1 MGKVIHLK
9 EIFVKNC
16 EKTPKEPI
24 SIISTLR
31 KLIITKHFGKL
42 SLHSFLT
49 NSQKARKSIWQG
61 GIKPFQMTMNYAEFL
76 IIFSWKQ
83 LMSLKFQIF
92 ETKLGN
98 IYDPLIEALKYL
110 ENHPSIT
117 NIKSKRLMEI
127 LRLEILVLGKLLNLS
142 KPWM

>member
-1 MGKVIHLK
+1 
-9 EIFVKNC
+9 
-16 EKTPKEPI
+16 
-24 SIISTLR
+24 
-31 KLIITKHFGKL
+31 
-42 SLHSFLT
+42 
-49 NSQKARKSIWQG
+49 
-61 GIKPFQMTMNYAEFL
+61 MTMNYAEFL
-76 IIFSWKQ
+76 IIFSRKQ

-98 IYDPLIEALKYL
+98 IYDPLIEALIYL

-142 KPWM
+142 KP